1 MQAEALVQVTSS
13 WSLFIQLAVIDIV
26 MNREV
31 LEVVCKWW
39 RGCWESVMT
48 TDTELKRHVT
58 GGLAT
63 SLSQIFPQSSVHCSG
78 SIVGL

>member
-13 WSLFIQLAVIDIV
+13 CSLFIQLAVIDIV

-58 GGLAT
+58 GALLRHYLSFFL
-63 SLSQIFPQSSVHCSG
+63 SLPY
-78 SIVGL
+78 IVAVLL